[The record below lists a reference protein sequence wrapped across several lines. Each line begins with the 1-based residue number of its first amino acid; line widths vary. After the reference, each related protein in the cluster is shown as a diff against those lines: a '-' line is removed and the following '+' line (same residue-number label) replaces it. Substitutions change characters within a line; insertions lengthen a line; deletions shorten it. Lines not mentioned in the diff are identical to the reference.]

1 MAGQELP
8 TRVGRMATKSG
19 HRVEDFLV
27 GAQLA
32 AAEAVTA
39 AGGVQDF
46 DIIDPITIDA
56 KTGAFHVTDWNALE
70 AVLSV
75 TLSSFSQL
83 SLVPPD

>member
-1 MAGQELP
+1 MAGKP
-8 TRVGRMATKSG
+8 GTRT
-19 HRVEDFLV
+19 EDFLV

-46 DIIDPITIDA
+46 DIIDPIYVDRR
-56 KTGAFHVTDWNALE
+56 TGVFQVTDWNALE

-75 TLSSFSQL
+75 DPFSSLACPFPHATSRN
-83 SLVPPD
+83 